1 MMKFL
6 PFIIFAAIAGFLYK
20 GLSLN
25 PSEVPSPFIGKPA
38 PQVRGALLNGG
49 KVNGGKVNAETINAE
64 TINAEKVNAGTESD
78 SESMTD
84 PASMFDSASMKGQVW
99 ILNVWAS
106 WCRECAYEHP
116 LFVDLAKTKQ
126 VPIVGLNYKDQTA
139 DANQW
144 LARFSDPYS
153 HIIEDQAGNIGLDWG
168 VYAVPETFVIDKQGI
183 VRHKVIGPVTP
194 DMLSKKII
202 PLLEKLMAK
211 PS

>member
-1 MMKFL
+1 MTKFL
-6 PFIIFAAIAGFLYK
+6 PFIIFVVLAGFLYK
-20 GLSLN
+20 GLALN

-38 PQVRGALLNGG
+38 PVVQGTLLNSG
-49 KVNGGKVNAETINAE
+49 
-64 TINAEKVNAGTESD
+64 
-78 SESMTD
+78 SE
-84 PASMFDSASMKGQVW
+84 FDSGTMDGQVW

-116 LFVDLAKTKQ
+116 LFVDLAANRQ

-153 HIIEDQAGNIGLDWG
+153 YIVEDQTGDIGLDWG
-168 VYAVPETFVIDKQGI
+168 VYAVPETFVIDKSGV

-194 DMLSKKII
+194 AMLNEKII
-202 PLLEKLMAK
+202 PLLDDLMAK
-211 PS
+211 SS

>member
-6 PFIIFAAIAGFLYK
+6 PFVVFAVMVGFLYK
-20 GLSLN
+20 GLALN

-38 PQVRGALLNGG
+38 PQVRGALLNGD
-49 KVNGGKVNAETINAE
+49 KDL
-64 TINAEKVNAGTESD
+64 D
-78 SESMTD
+78 SAD
-84 PASMFDSASMKGQVW
+84 MFDSASMKGQVW

-153 HIIEDQAGNIGLDWG
+153 HIIEDQAGSIGIDWG
-168 VYAVPETFVIDKQGI
+168 VYAVPETFVIDKKGI

-194 DMLSKKII
+194 DMLNDKII
-202 PLLEKLMAK
+202 PLLNDLLAK